1 MFEPASYQ
9 ATETLTDGGRVKI
22 RAQRLEDRT
31 ALLEAVDR
39 ASTETLYHRFLAA
52 KRQISQGEERTFL
65 DIDFVN
71 HVVLVAET
79 TEGGRPV
86 IIGGCRYVVIEPG
99 KAEVAFSV
107 IDAYQNKGLGKALI
121 RHLVAIG
128 REAGI
133 EELLADVLFDNVPM
147 LKVFERSGLAV
158 TSKRDGSV
166 VHLSMRYAGPLESN
180 RVLAT
185 RP

>member
-39 ASTETLYHRFLAA
+39 ASAETLYHRFLAA
-52 KRQISQGEERTFL
+52 KRQISQEEERTFL

-79 TEGGRPV
+79 TAPTAPVDEHWHKQNRLDPKRQKRGFSRP
-86 IIGGCRYVVIEPG
+86 
-99 KAEVAFSV
+99 
-107 IDAYQNKGLGKALI
+107 I
-121 RHLVAIG
+121 RH
-128 REAGI
+128 
-133 EELLADVLFDNVPM
+133 VPR
-147 LKVFERSGLAV
+147 KGA
-158 TSKRDGSV
+158 
-166 VHLSMRYAGPLESN
+166 
-180 RVLAT
+180 
-185 RP
+185 